1 MSAGVLEA
9 RESSSFH
16 SFEAR
21 EFESSGEAQR
31 SHTIVGLV
39 PAILVIIAFSGI
51 AIFLII
57 RKRLPSKSSARTGYS
72 RASNISTDP
81 YLNSPRG
88 RIDWSK
94 RGYRYDPESAYGLPP
109 RAERNPIYREIARLN
124 TSDALLTVPRY
135 STLMQSATSPPP
147 FSQTYPAKDD
157 SLPGY
162 DAHPRA
168 ELGVESIP
176 TEKGNVFGVPA
187 LPSIWPSGWTG
198 RNETSSAQDQEPD
211 DDLDKSSIL
220 GKEEAVDGLFVTNEG
235 DLPHDH
241 ARVQSAPPRI
251 YHTAHSDD
259 EHDEIEAL
267 ELEIARL
274 IEDSKQVENSKP
286 SFFSLPFGL
295 SRSSTKRSQSCRS
308 QAPSRVPSLVQSAR
322 LAWGHGATPL
332 DHDAGGISD
341 SVLGGFMG
349 RLAAPFSTRA
359 TSRQPGYEHVALHEE
374 NNRVTETRPVTMS
387 PESSSVGSPSEHAD
401 FPPTPPAPPI
411 SFRSFGVPFDA
422 QPLITSYRESKPYHE
437 PLSSGPPSTRPAP
450 SMNGSGHVRSA
461 SGSST
466 TIIRPLPVLPGSD

>member
-9 RESSSFH
+9 REPSSFH

-21 EFESSGEAQR
+21 ESESSGEAQR

-57 RKRLPSKSSARTGYS
+57 RKRLPSKSSAHTGYS
-72 RASNISTDP
+72 RASTRSTDP

-94 RGYRYDPESAYGLPP
+94 RGYRYDPESMYELPP
-109 RAERNPIYREIARLN
+109 RAERNPIYREIARLD
-124 TSDALLTVPRY
+124 TSDVLLTVPRY

-147 FSQTYPAKDD
+147 FSYTCPAKHD
-157 SLPGY
+157 SLPSY
-162 DAHPRA
+162 NAHPRA
-168 ELGVESIP
+168 ELEVESIP
-176 TEKGNVFGVPA
+176 AEKENVFGVPA
-187 LPSIWPSGWTG
+187 LPSIWPSGWTE
-198 RNETSSAQDQEPD
+198 RSKTSSAQDQEPD

-220 GKEEAVDGLFVTNEG
+220 GKEEAVDGLFVTNERE
-235 DLPHDH
+235 LPHDH
-241 ARVQSAPPRI
+241 AHVQSTPPRI

-259 EHDEIEAL
+259 EHDEIETL

-274 IEDSKQVENSKP
+274 IEDNKEVENSKP
-286 SFFSLPFGL
+286 SFFSLHYGL
-295 SRSSTKRSQSCRS
+295 SRSSTKRSQCCRS

-322 LAWGHGATPL
+322 LAWGRGATPL
-332 DHDAGGISD
+332 DHDARGNSD

-349 RLAAPFSTRA
+349 RLAASFSARA
-359 TSRQPGYEHVALHEE
+359 TLRQPGYEHVALHEE
-374 NNRVTETRPVTMS
+374 NYKVAETRSTTMS
-387 PESSSVGSPSEHAD
+387 PESSSLGSPSEHID
-401 FPPTPPAPPI
+401 FPPTPPAPPT
-411 SFRSFGVPFDA
+411 SFQSFGMPFDA
-422 QPLITSYRESKPYHE
+422 QPLIASYGESKPYHE
-437 PLSSGPPSTRPAP
+437 PVSSGLPSTRPAP
-450 SMNGSGHVRSA
+450 SMNGSGHVRLA